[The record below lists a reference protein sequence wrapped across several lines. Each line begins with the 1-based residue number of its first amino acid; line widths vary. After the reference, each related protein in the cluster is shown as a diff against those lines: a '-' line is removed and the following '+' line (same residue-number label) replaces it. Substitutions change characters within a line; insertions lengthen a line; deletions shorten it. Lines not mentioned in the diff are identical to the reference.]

1 MLNYNIA
8 PNGVQHISVD
18 VFRTEPS
25 NHIDIAGFD
34 VRPRLGRGK
43 GVKLSAV
50 GRVSVKDSVFCKVN
64 KTGEWICELNSLVNS
79 HTRSTDQSVT

>member
-50 GRVSVKDSVFCKVN
+50 GRVSIKDFSNIAKLTKQESGYVN
-64 KTGEWICELNSLVNS
+64 
-79 HTRSTDQSVT
+79 